1 MLSRQL
7 DLMSDGS
14 STLGLYAPG
23 YPRGCLWLWVT
34 VFLSAIGANNRVG
47 TNNMKTAHG
56 LTLFDPFCGTS
67 YDPLTFEFISI
78 ILGLI
83 HKRRL

>member
-1 MLSRQL
+1 
-7 DLMSDGS
+7 MSDGS

-23 YPRGCLWLWVT
+23 YPRGCLWLWVM

-47 TNNMKTAHG
+47 TIIISYKMKTAHG
-56 LTLFDPFCGTS
+56 LTLFDPFSGSS